1 MALFNKSENWWLRLG
16 IVLIALGLLSILAA
30 DNRQNMDQTK
40 LFQTKIDS
48 LNDELFNE
56 KSYNGR
62 LELTIDHFIEKK
74 KIDSTEFYQWMDHE
88 TE

>member
-1 MALFNKSENWWLRLG
+1 MSLINKSENWWLRLG
-16 IVLIALGLLSILAA
+16 IVLITLGLLCILSVG
-30 DNRQNMDQTK
+30 NRQNMDQTK
-40 LFQTKIDS
+40 LLQNKIDS

-62 LELTIDHFIEKK
+62 LELTIDHFIDKK
-74 KIDSTEFYQWMDHE
+74 QIDSTEFNQWLENE